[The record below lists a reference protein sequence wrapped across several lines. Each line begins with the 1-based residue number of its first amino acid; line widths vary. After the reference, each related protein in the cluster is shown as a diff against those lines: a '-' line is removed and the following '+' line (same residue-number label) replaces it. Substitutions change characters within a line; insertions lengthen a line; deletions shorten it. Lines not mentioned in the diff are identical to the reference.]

1 MLELLRFHASWC
13 QPCKQLAP
21 VIEQVKSEVG
31 IEVHDVDV
39 EQEPDTVAFFGVSG
53 VPTLILLK
61 DGQPVQRM
69 SGYQPKERIIAMINS
84 VKG

>member
-21 VIEQVKSEVG
+21 VIEQIKSEVG
-31 IEVHDVDV
+31 IEVRDVDV
-39 EQEPDTVAFFGVSG
+39 EQEPDTAAFFGVIG